1 MKRLLVFLL
10 MLPFI
15 VATAQETV
23 TLKFN
28 RPANFQGS
36 MTKIRIMILDN
47 EYTLKNGSS
56 ISANVECPS
65 GKPLRIDCRAGLAG
79 QSSFSFIPTPNQ
91 TYEFEVGFKVG
102 GLYIDLLSGDKV
114 ESGEL
119 NNAGALSQSES
130 IREEWLKKG
139 GTVNYISVLG
149 TGTYLRLDM
158 AKSGL
163 IMPGSNSSIIKGY
176 GGGYSF
182 SSNFINLK
190 MPEYTSGKSKWNSLN
205 WGIGLDFVIYGFSLP
220 TYEST
225 GMTMDMSIMSMNMR
239 IVGNFGYTIA
249 QGKYIDEATWKGVAF
264 TVKYRPSFDYT
275 YSGVTTKTTF
285 DPPNPFVPNGTNY
298 TSSSNKQVN
307 MGGFGVDLD
316 FTSFSAKM
324 AKLAPKPKIKVSFFM
339 LPPVGKNPLFM
350 SLSLGVTFY
359 PRNQLNR
366 YKHAK

>member
-1 MKRLLVFLL
+1 MLL
-10 MLPFI
+10 FI
-15 VATAQETV
+15 DASAQETV

-36 MTKIRIMILDN
+36 MTKIRILVLDN

-56 ISANVECPS
+56 ISVNINPPN
-65 GKPLRIDCRAGLAG
+65 GKSLRIDCRAGLAG

-91 TYEFEVGFKVG
+91 TYEFEVGFKSV
-102 GLYIDLLSGDKV
+102 GLYIDLLTGNQAGTDY
-114 ESGEL
+114 L
-119 NNAGALSQSES
+119 NDANQSES
-130 IREEWLKKG
+130 IRDEWLKKG
-139 GTVNYISVLG
+139 GLVNYVSILA
-149 TGTYLRLDM
+149 TGTYFRLDM
-158 AKSGL
+158 SKSGL
-163 IMPGSNSSIIKGY
+163 KMPGSNSSVVKGY

-190 MPEYTSGKSKWNSLN
+190 MPEYTAGKSKWSSLN
-205 WGIGLDFVIYGFSLP
+205 WGIGLDFVVYGFSLP
-220 TYEST
+220 RYEST

-285 DPPNPFVPNGTNY
+285 DPPNPFVPNGTDY